1 MMLNFILFLFLFL
14 FGCLV
19 GGVLAFLFFI
29 KKKIA
34 LHSDKIENKKEYFA
48 ILNRHNKIEKEL
60 VEYKNEF
67 NNKYVDDGYD
77 AY

>member
-1 MMLNFILFLFLFL
+1 MLNFALLLFLFL

-19 GGVLAFLFFI
+19 GGVLVFFFFI
-29 KKKIA
+29 KKKIV
-34 LHSDKIENKKEYFA
+34 LDSDKIENKNEYLEL
-48 ILNRHNKIEKEL
+48 LNSYNKIEKEL

>member
-1 MMLNFILFLFLFL
+1 MFNFILLLFLFL

-19 GGVLAFLFFI
+19 GGVLVFLFFI
-29 KKKIA
+29 KKKRA
-34 LHSDKIENKKEYFA
+34 LHCDQIENKKEYLA

-60 VEYKNEF
+60 VEYKNDF

>member
-1 MMLNFILFLFLFL
+1 MLNFILLLFLFL

-19 GGVLAFLFFI
+19 GGVLVFFFFM
-29 KKKIA
+29 KKKIV
-34 LHSDKIENKKEYFA
+34 LDSYKIENKKDYFEL
-48 ILNRHNKIEKEL
+48 LNNYNKIQKEL

>member
-1 MMLNFILFLFLFL
+1 MLNFLLFLFLFL

-29 KKKIA
+29 KKKIT
-34 LHSDKIENKKEYFA
+34 LHRD
-48 ILNRHNKIEKEL
+48 KIEKEL

>member
-1 MMLNFILFLFLFL
+1 MMLNFIILFFLFL
-14 FGCLV
+14 FGCFV
-19 GGVLAFLFFI
+19 GGVLVFLFFI
-29 KKKIA
+29 NKKIA
-34 LHSDKIENKKEYFA
+34 LRCDKIENKKEYLA
-48 ILNRHNKIEKEL
+48 ILNRYNKIEKEL

>member
-1 MMLNFILFLFLFL
+1 MLNFLLFLFLFL

-29 KKKIA
+29 KKKIT
-34 LHSDKIENKKEYFA
+34 
-48 ILNRHNKIEKEL
+48 LNRDKIEKEL

>member
-1 MMLNFILFLFLFL
+1 M
-14 FGCLV
+14 
-19 GGVLAFLFFI
+19 
-29 KKKIA
+29 IA
-34 LHSDKIENKKEYFA
+34 LHSDEIENKKEYLA
-48 ILNRHNKIEKEL
+48 ILNSHNKIEKEL

>member
-1 MMLNFILFLFLFL
+1 MLNFTLLLFLFL

-19 GGVLAFLFFI
+19 GGIIVFFFFI

-34 LHSDKIENKKEYFA
+34 LHSDKIENKKEYLE

-60 VEYKNEF
+60 LEYKNEF
-67 NNKYVDDGYD
+67 NNKYLDDGYD

>member
-1 MMLNFILFLFLFL
+1 M

-19 GGVLAFLFFI
+19 GGVLVFFFFM
-29 KKKIA
+29 KKKIV
-34 LHSDKIENKKEYFA
+34 LDSDKIENKKEYLEL
-48 ILNRHNKIEKEL
+48 LNNYNKIEKEL

>member
-1 MMLNFILFLFLFL
+1 MLNFALLLFLFL

-19 GGVLAFLFFI
+19 GGVLVFFFFM
-29 KKKIA
+29 KKKIV
-34 LHSDKIENKKEYFA
+34 LDSD
-48 ILNRHNKIEKEL
+48 KIEKEL
-60 VEYKNEF
+60 VEYKNDF

>member
-1 MMLNFILFLFLFL
+1 MMLNFILFLYSFFIWMLSWWCFS
-14 FGCLV
+14 
-19 GGVLAFLFFI
+19 FLFFI
-29 KKKIA
+29 KKKIT
-34 LHSDKIENKKEYFA
+34 LHSDKIENKKEYLA

>member
-1 MMLNFILFLFLFL
+1 MLNFILLLFLFL

-19 GGVLAFLFFI
+19 GGIIVFLFFI
-29 KKKIA
+29 KKNIA
-34 LHSDKIENKKEYFA
+34 LHSDKIENKKEYLE

-60 VEYKNEF
+60 LEYKNEF
-67 NNKYVDDGYD
+67 NNKYLDDGYD

>member
-1 MMLNFILFLFLFL
+1 MLNFTLLLFLFL

-19 GGVLAFLFFI
+19 GGVLVFLFFI

-34 LHSDKIENKKEYFA
+34 LHSDKIEKD
-48 ILNRHNKIEKEL
+48 L

>member
-1 MMLNFILFLFLFL
+1 MFNFILLLFLFL

-19 GGVLAFLFFI
+19 GGVLALLFFI
-29 KKKIA
+29 KKKIT
-34 LHSDKIENKKEYFA
+34 LYSDQIENKKEYLA

-60 VEYKNEF
+60 VEYKNDF